1 MKTGL
6 IVAGLNHAAHIASN
20 KFFSSESKAFKFMEK
35 QFENTGKEQ
44 ACYIMDNGILIL
56 SPSAGTGTSY
66 PYDKVL
72 PVEIVK

>member
-1 MKTGL
+1 
-6 IVAGLNHAAHIASN
+6 
-20 KFFSSESKAFKFMEK
+20 MEK

-72 PVEIVK
+72 PVEIVKGKLTFKLGGE